1 MVEKKDINLL
11 QLKQIGTLTV
21 VPIILF
27 AGPLVGYFLGD
38 WIDRQFQ
45 LRPWFTL
52 LFLALGF
59 AAAIR
64 EISRLLKQVLREDT
78 SRHSREG
85 KS

>member
-11 QLKQIGTLTV
+11 QLKQICTLTA

-27 AGPLVGYFLGD
+27 AGPIVGYFLGD

-59 AAAIR
+59 AAAVR
-64 EISRLLKQVLREDT
+64 EISRLLKQVLREDKGQRT
-78 SRHSREG
+78 EDRG
-85 KS
+85 